1 MSVVLEL
8 DGVGV
13 RRGTSWILSGVTWT
27 VREGDRWVVLGPN
40 GAGKSTLLAIA
51 ATRMHPTVGTV
62 RILGETLGMSDVF
75 DLRPMIGLVGAGLT
89 DSIPSRE
96 TVRDVVLTASWGITG
111 RWREEYDVADVRRA
125 EQLIRLLGIAEL
137 ADRSFGTLSDGER
150 KRALIARSLMTDP
163 ELLLLDEPAAGLD
176 LGGREQL
183 VGRLSEMA
191 RDPASPATVLVTHHV
206 EEIPAGFTHALLLRE
221 GVTMACGP
229 MQEVLTD
236 TLVSQVFGV
245 PVTVVERDGRW
256 AAQARMAE
264 GPEFAGPL

>member
-206 EEIPAGFTHALLLRE
+206 EEIPSDMTHALLVR
-221 GVTMACGP
+221 GGTTVAQGP
-229 MQEVLTD
+229 LDHVLTNEALSATYGLPLD
-236 TLVSQVFGV
+236 VRR
-245 PVTVVERDGRW
+245 RDGRW
-256 AAQARMAE
+256 TARALSQQA
-264 GPEFAGPL
+264 